1 MRTKRIDVPTLVERI
16 ALNRKVHHNL
26 HRIQSEVCP
35 SCDHSKPNCFPCR
48 MARAVAQYSVS
59 LTIDITARIN

>member
-1 MRTKRIDVPTLVERI
+1 MKTKNLDVPRIVERI
-16 ALNRKVHHNL
+16 ALNRKVEYNL
-26 HRIQSEVCP
+26 YRIQNEVCP